1 MNEEMHR
8 DIRRTLKSICEYIG
22 VDTKYAVYATLQTEL
37 ERLIKRWAGKQVE
50 D

>member
-1 MNEEMHR
+1 MNEEMDL
-8 DIRRTLKSICEYIG
+8 DIRRTLKIICEY
-22 VDTKYAVYATLQTEL
+22 VSTDKRYAESAALQTEL